1 MFGVGRAQPTETRRH
16 FSVAH
21 RAPKPS
27 AVTRDAPSHLCKEGA
42 SFFVSMRQAY
52 EIEDPASVAILTRAA
67 ECIDRI
73 AAARASITKDGAL
86 IENQYGVAKMN
97 PACVLEKAARDGF
110 FAAMRLLGIDMSAGI
125 TRDPLPWTG

>member
-1 MFGVGRAQPTETRRH
+1 LLAIFRSETGAPQGHKNVGTLDFYPQVRVDHLFLPRADLRPTLRCR
-16 FSVAH
+16 
-21 RAPKPS
+21 
-27 AVTRDAPSHLCKEGA
+27 L
-42 SFFVSMRQAY
+42 
-52 EIEDPASVAILTRAA
+52 ASVAILTRAA

-73 AAARASITKDGAL
+73 AAARVSIAKDGAI

-125 TRDPLPWTG
+125 THDPLPWTG